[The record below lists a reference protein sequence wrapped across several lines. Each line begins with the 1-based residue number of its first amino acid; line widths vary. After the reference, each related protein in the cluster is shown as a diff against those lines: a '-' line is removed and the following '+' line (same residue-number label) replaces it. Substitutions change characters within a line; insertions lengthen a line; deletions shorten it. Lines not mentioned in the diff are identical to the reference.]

1 MLLIKHRVYRF
12 GSNKV
17 YSHHIIVHLKQ
28 NTKVAQQAMFIGFS
42 VFYELY
48 TLISFFLFFFFFF
61 FFSFT
66 EVYTDICLW
75 ILVCVTA

>member
-17 YSHHIIVHLKQ
+17 HSHDIVVHLKQ
-28 NTKVAQQAMFIGFS
+28 NTIVAQQAMFIGFS

-48 TLISFFLFFFFFF
+48 TSISFFLFFSF

-66 EVYTDICLW
+66 EVYADICLW